1 MRFLQG
7 QEFHSIIL
15 YIFISIQIH
24 YLSSKSNA
32 ILVFHW
38 EPQLFLFEAFPVYFI
53 CFYRGQKQ
61 MKLLRGEIR
70 YIFQCTHNTKR
81 ENYSLLLCI
90 HRGTSTKAKRLLQL
104 LSLESTAKIFLLK
117 AQSSISIF
125 APKLS
130 SLMQTYLFCKMK

>member
-1 MRFLQG
+1 
-7 QEFHSIIL
+7 
-15 YIFISIQIH
+15 
-24 YLSSKSNA
+24 
-32 ILVFHW
+32 
-38 EPQLFLFEAFPVYFI
+38 
-53 CFYRGQKQ
+53 

-104 LSLESTAKIFLLK
+104 LSLESTAKIIALK
-117 AQSSISIF
+117 SKSSLSIF

-130 SLMQTYLFCKMK
+130 S